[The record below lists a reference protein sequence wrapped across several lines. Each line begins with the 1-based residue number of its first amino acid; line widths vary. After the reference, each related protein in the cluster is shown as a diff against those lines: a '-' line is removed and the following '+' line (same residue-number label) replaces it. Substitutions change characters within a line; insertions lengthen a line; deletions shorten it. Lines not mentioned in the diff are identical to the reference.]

1 MRIDKYLA
9 EKYGSRTKA
18 AEAVIGGLVTVNG
31 KCVVPSYDVKESD
44 VLSFKEPEEYFVSNG
59 GYKLSKA
66 LKDFNFSVE
75 GKIIADV
82 GASNGGFTD
91 CLLKRGA
98 KHVYCIDVGE
108 SQLDSSLLNKSVTV
122 IDNFNAR
129 NLTSSI
135 FEVQPN
141 GAAIDVSFISLT
153 YILKNVAEILPENG
167 FIIALI
173 KPQFECES
181 KNVGKNGIVR
191 DASVRKRI
199 IKKIYDFAEAC
210 NLCAENLTTAPIKP
224 DKNVEYLILLTKK
237 QGKSIPFEQLYNRIK
252 F

>member
-1 MRIDKYLA
+1 MRIDKFLA

-18 AEAVIGGLVTVNG
+18 AEAVGCGLVKVNG
-31 KCVVPSYDVKESD
+31 KCVAPSYDVKESD
-44 VLSFKEPEEYFVSNG
+44 VLSFNEPEEYFVSNG

-66 LKDFNFSVE
+66 LKDFNFNVQD
-75 GKIIADV
+75 KIIADV

-91 CLLKRGA
+91 CLLQRGA
-98 KHVYCIDVGE
+98 RHVYCIDVGE
-108 SQLDSSLLNKSVTV
+108 SQLDSRLLGKNVTV

-129 NLTSSI
+129 NLTPTI
-135 FEVQPN
+135 FKTQPD
-141 GAAIDVSFISLT
+141 GATIDVSFISLT
-153 YILKNVAEILPENG
+153 YILKNVAGVLPEDG

-181 KNVGKNGIVR
+181 KNVGKNGIVK
-191 DASVRKRI
+191 DPSVRKRI
-199 IKKIYDFAEAC
+199 IKKIYDFAREC
-210 NLCAENLTTAPIKP
+210 NLCVENLTTAPVKP

-237 QGKSIPFEQLYNRIK
+237 QGRSKPFDELYNSIK